1 MRLLVGFSS
10 TVGVVVKGVREP
22 VEFIT
27 DLEMKLL
34 DGNTLR
40 RGLVAKLSQVA
51 GKTAA
56 QCR

>member
-1 MRLLVGFSS
+1 MKMLACFSS
-10 TVGVVVKGVREP
+10 TVRVVVKGVREP

-27 DLEMKLL
+27 DHEMKLL
-34 DGNTLR
+34 DGKTLR
-40 RGLVAKLSQVA
+40 PGLVAKLSQVA